1 MGDVIFTVLDVL
13 NLLIALLLWIY
24 TFRMYKKLPEKIPT
38 HFDFEGKPDHFG
50 SKKYA
55 LLLPI
60 LSSIFYV
67 VFFFI
72 TQSPENGN
80 FPIELTKANYE
91 IQYFIMILVLKW
103 LLFLVSL
110 MFLNLQDYMLRCSID
125 LQSKA
130 RVHILLFIP
139 IIFVSVMVAIIAAYI
154 YK

>member
-1 MGDVIFTVLDVL
+1 MGSTVLIILDIL
-13 NLLIALLLWIY
+13 NLLLVLFLWIY

-50 SKKYA
+50 KKKMA
-55 LLLPI
+55 FLLPV

-67 VFFFI
+67 AFFFI
-72 TQSPENGN
+72 TQNPESGN

-91 IQYFIMILVLKW
+91 NQYFIMILMMKW
-103 LLFLVSL
+103 LLFLVLL
-110 MFLNLQDYMLRCSID
+110 MFLNIQDYIFRYSFNTD
-125 LQSKA
+125 SKA

-139 IIFVSVMVAIIAAYI
+139 VIFVSVMTAIITAYI